1 MQRDYR
7 STHHCRDTVVFSIC
21 FRPQVNKINPDVENK
36 HPSSFQVLGLI
47 GVTAK
52 KSLSK
57 LMDIQTAHLLS
68 AKQVQN
74 GISSNSFFR
83 TRRRTAHH
91 FINKREQIVRGRG
104 ERVEKLSARQPR
116 KTYTS
121 PDYLQEETACDRE

>member
-52 KSLSK
+52 KIIIQADGYSNSSLAFS
-57 LMDIQTAHLLS
+57 QTS
-68 AKQVQN
+68 AKWYKQQQFFFEHA
-74 GISSNSFFR
+74 GELRIISLIR
-83 TRRRTAHH
+83 E
-91 FINKREQIVRGRG
+91 NKLYEG
-104 ERVEKLSARQPR
+104 EEK
-116 KTYTS
+116 
-121 PDYLQEETACDRE
+121 E